1 MGHHTLREFH
11 RFMSFL
17 RHCSLPHSPILLFMK
32 RKHPSA
38 EDDWEELPTDT
49 EIALTALR
57 RSFSSQ
63 ALPCIPLTA
72 LNGFTPGSLT
82 LREELSQLA
91 REGKAREVVL
101 GDGEECALLFEDLDA
116 YLQAEKGR
124 SPPEDHPILSFY
136 RFLSTSCVFAH
147 VSEGDLADCFKDWL
161 RLPSTRGMGGG
172 GQPLSF
178 FSQGLV
184 SKGLLKRR
192 QLGGGM
198 AEPSYLFSAPHT
210 GHFVA
215 SLKDG
220 RAELL
225 AKVCKAPGKQLERA
239 YLLTLSLKKS
249 SLPILLHLRDCL
261 GRKLLTLCQ
270 VSGKTCVRAV

>member
-1 MGHHTLREFH
+1 
-11 RFMSFL
+11 
-17 RHCSLPHSPILLFMK
+17 MK
-32 RKHPSA
+32 RKHVV
-38 EDDWEELPTDT
+38 EDEWEDLPTDT
-49 EIALTALR
+49 EIALTTLR
-57 RSFSSQ
+57 GSFSPQ
-63 ALPCIPLTA
+63 TLPCIPLSA
-72 LNGFTPGSLT
+72 LAGFTTGNASLS
-82 LREELSQLA
+82 LKEELSQLA

-101 GDGEECALLFEDLDA
+101 GDGEECALMFDDLDV
-116 YLQAEKGR
+116 YLKEEKER

-136 RFLSTSCVFAH
+136 RHLTTACVFAH
-147 VSEGDLADCFKDWL
+147 VSEGDLADVYKDWL

-172 GQPLSF
+172 GQPLSTF
-178 FSQGLV
+178 TQGLV
-184 SKGLLKRR
+184 TKGLLKRR
-192 QLGGGM
+192 QLVGGIH
-198 AEPSYLFSAPHT
+198 EPSYLFCAPNT

-215 SLKDG
+215 SLKNG

-249 SLPILLHLRDCL
+249 SLPIILHLRDCL